1 MMMIPALVAGWAL
14 FAEGIYEALG
24 VAIED
29 DKGDKWLDR
38 IYHIRIGDTGALFGD
53 TPVWKSLESYYT
65 LRATRRLIKSFR

>member
-1 MMMIPALVAGWAL
+1 MMMIPALVAGWSL

-29 DKGDKWLDR
+29 DRGDKWLDR

-53 TPVWKSLESYYT
+53 TPVWKSLESYYS
-65 LRATRRLIKSFR
+65 LRATPKAD